1 MICLLLTDLLKS
13 LYSFWVLIFCPLY
26 MLQIFF
32 STYYMCF
39 NLLISLVIKSLI
51 FHFFLFC
58 DFYVFQ
64 CAFPIFLLFHILRN
78 YLLIWN
84 LFGDMIAIKSLSFFP
99 KLISN
104 YFNMVIKINL
114 VLSMVVEHSILC
126 IKFPLAHD
134 SLSETLYSI

>member
-51 FHFFLFC
+51 FHFFSFSVIS
-58 DFYVFQ
+58 VFQ

-84 LFGDMIAIKSLSFFP
+84 LFGDMIAIKSLTFFP

-134 SLSETLYSI
+134 SISETLYSI